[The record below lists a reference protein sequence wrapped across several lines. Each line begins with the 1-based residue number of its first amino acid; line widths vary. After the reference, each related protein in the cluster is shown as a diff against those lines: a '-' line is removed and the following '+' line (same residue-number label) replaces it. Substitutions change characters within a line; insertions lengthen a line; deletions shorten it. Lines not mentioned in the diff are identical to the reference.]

1 MARPTDFLLLQ
12 CSLEGGARGGLAAA
26 AALFCAQSPVP
37 VHLHRLAW
45 SAEAGEAYLYARLD
59 VPAPLDADALAPLAD
74 LFRQALPEAQDVR
87 VSRLEQV
94 FAREG
99 HSRVEVPVFHYVVEM
114 DPDAGWMPEIARWYD
129 TEHMPGLA
137 AVPGCIH
144 AMRLLNHDH
153 SVQTSC
159 IQSFP
164 TVTNQVLDADY
175 LRDRFPRSRLWGNAP
190 LFDAQLE
197 PCAVD
202 ALSGACLAVTR
213 EAFEQIGGFTES
225 YFMYGEDLD
234 LCFKLQRS
242 GYKVYYLPETRIV
255 HLGGGSSRQAP
266 SNFSIVTMRA
276 SVYHF
281 FQNHRGRGAAMSYRL
296 AMGVAAVVRLGLG
309 GEEDDRDLRELG
321 VAAQDPADLD
331 AAQVWHHYV

>member
-1 MARPTDFLLLQ
+1 MDLSLIIVNWNSKAYLRECLDSLARHCPVGPRQTIVVDSGSFDGCEQMLAKEFSRVKFVQSAQNVGFARANNLGAQYANGKHLLFLNPDTLLVED
-12 CSLEGGARGGLAAA
+12 SLRILS
-26 AALFCAQSPVP
+26 Q
-37 VHLHRLAW
+37 RLA
-45 SAEAGEAYLYARLD
+45 ELPRAG
-59 VPAPLDADALAPLAD
+59 
-74 LFRQALPEAQDVR
+74 
-87 VSRLEQV
+87 
-94 FAREG
+94 
-99 HSRVEVPVFHYVVEM
+99 
-114 DPDAGWMPEIARWYD
+114 
-129 TEHMPGLA
+129 
-137 AVPGCIH
+137 AVGC
-144 AMRLLNHDH
+144 RLLNHDH

-175 LRDRFPRSRLWGNAP
+175 LRDRFPLSRLWGNAP

-213 EAFEQIGGFTES
+213 EAFEQIGGFTEG

-296 AMGVAAVVRLGLG
+296 AMGVAAVVRLGLIQLTPFPDRG
-309 GEEDDRDLRELG
+309 AIRRREEALRKWASILRWSLG
-321 VAAQDPADLD
+321 LTIPPGAS
-331 AAQVWHHYV
+331 

>member
-1 MARPTDFLLLQ
+1 MDLSIIIVNWNSKAYLRQCLDSLARHCTLAHTQTIVVDSGSFDGCDRMIAEEFRGVKFVQSAQNIGFARANNLGVQHANGEHLLFLNPDTLFLED
-12 CSLEGGARGGLAAA
+12 SLRILN
-26 AALFCAQSPVP
+26 Q
-37 VHLHRLAW
+37 RLA
-45 SAEAGEAYLYARLD
+45 ELPRAG
-59 VPAPLDADALAPLAD
+59 
-74 LFRQALPEAQDVR
+74 
-87 VSRLEQV
+87 
-94 FAREG
+94 
-99 HSRVEVPVFHYVVEM
+99 
-114 DPDAGWMPEIARWYD
+114 
-129 TEHMPGLA
+129 
-137 AVPGCIH
+137 AVGC
-144 AMRLLNHDH
+144 RLLNQDH

-175 LRDRFPRSRLWGNAP
+175 LRDRFPRSRLWGNSP

-197 PCAVD
+197 PCEVD

-266 SNFSIVTMRA
+266 SNFSIVRMRD
-276 SVYHF
+276 SIYHF
-281 FQNHRGRGAAMSYRL
+281 FQIHRGPGAAFCYRF
-296 AMGVAAVVRLGLG
+296 AMGAAAIVRLGLIQLTPLL
-309 GEEDDRDLRELG
+309 DRGAIRHRGDALRKWASILRWSLG
-321 VAAQDPADLD
+321 LNTPPD
-331 AAQVWHHYV
+331 AN